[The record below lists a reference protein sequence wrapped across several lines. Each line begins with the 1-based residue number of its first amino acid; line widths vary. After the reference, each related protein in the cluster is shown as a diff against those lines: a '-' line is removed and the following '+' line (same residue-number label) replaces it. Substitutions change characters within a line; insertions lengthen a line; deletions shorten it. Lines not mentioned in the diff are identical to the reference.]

1 MMTEEGVVHELSLK
15 RTDPEVARAIEAEIE
30 REKNTLVLI
39 ASENYASRAVMEA
52 AASVMTNKYA
62 EGYPQ
67 KRYYGGCDYVDVA
80 ERLAIERARKLFG
93 SEYANVQPHSGSQ
106 ANMAV
111 YFSFLKPG
119 DTILGMDLSHGGHL
133 THGSPVNFFFFF
145 YNFVHYGVDRECGMF
160 LSKML
165 LSINHSRLSFQQREE
180 VENAAT

>member
-1 MMTEEGVVHELSLK
+1 MTEQAGVQELSLK

-93 SEYANVQPHSGSQ
+93 TGFANVQPHSGAS
-106 ANMAV
+106 A
-111 YFSFLKPG
+111 
-119 DTILGMDLSHGGHL
+119 
-133 THGSPVNFFFFF
+133 
-145 YNFVHYGVDRECGMF
+145 
-160 LSKML
+160 
-165 LSINHSRLSFQQREE
+165 
-180 VENAAT
+180 NAAAFMALMN